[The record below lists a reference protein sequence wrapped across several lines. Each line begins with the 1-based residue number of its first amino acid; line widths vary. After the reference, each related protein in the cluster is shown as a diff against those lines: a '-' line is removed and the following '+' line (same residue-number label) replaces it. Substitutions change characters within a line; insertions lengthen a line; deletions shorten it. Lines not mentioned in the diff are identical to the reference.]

1 MNSKDKYKKIISK
14 DIEDIQKAFTTRK
27 IIKNKLI
34 PYYFDKPLLYLNN
47 SDNISSNALNNQ
59 DDVIQKNNIQYDEKI
74 YDGKQLSKVIHKK
87 LENFNL
93 SYHKNMSLYESYKS
107 TCGKFTKNYFF
118 CKHLKKSNSEIYF
131 DNNNIINNEAMID
144 LIDEYK
150 RKKNYNINNKSLNR
164 DLYSN
169 SALVDNNP
177 NRLKLLYIF
186 NPSKLIKKS
195 NSETN
200 KKNHKNENNN
210 CSTPYSLEMKS
221 IKNLKDYKYII
232 KIKSLVKKKLK
243 NSGKN
248 RVNNSFNYI
257 KNKKSN
263 IDQSKKKSII
273 NEKFIKKQIIKYKK
287 DINLLN
293 KTIKS
298 LNEETKPKKYIYN
311 NQAYKLLYSR
321 NAKFSKTNNTCK
333 YIQSRQINKLPFLS
347 SRSQNSKNNTIN
359 YGNSTKYTEELNK
372 SDMSSNIK
380 NNIINIFQKKI
391 IQNHLK
397 NQNNNNNNSN
407 NVTNINKISI
417 NQRRNSLINLKSSII
432 LKSRSTLSK
441 GTKIINFDKS
451 NNFLKEEKNSN
462 TLSPQ
467 SLNITPNQKY
477 KKYNKLKSAY
487 IDDSNSKTTNKD
499 LLHINNIEDLYKF
512 AKDNI
517 NDLAKEKIWEKVE
530 KIFKSK
536 KILFEKK
543 NENNNNYINYLKN
556 LSYKINQY
564 DIRKSMRKAY
574 NIMGQKMM
582 EQKRSKIKEVSDLED
597 KIQNKG
603 KELLFSLVL
612 KNFKANIS
620 E

>member
-1 MNSKDKYKKIISK
+1 M
-14 DIEDIQKAFTTRK
+14 
-27 IIKNKLI
+27 
-34 PYYFDKPLLYLNN
+34 
-47 SDNISSNALNNQ
+47 
-59 DDVIQKNNIQYDEKI
+59 
-74 YDGKQLSKVIHKK
+74 
-87 LENFNL
+87 
-93 SYHKNMSLYESYKS
+93 
-107 TCGKFTKNYFF
+107 
-118 CKHLKKSNSEIYF
+118 
-131 DNNNIINNEAMID
+131 
-144 LIDEYK
+144 
-150 RKKNYNINNKSLNR
+150 
-164 DLYSN
+164 
-169 SALVDNNP
+169 
-177 NRLKLLYIF
+177 
-186 NPSKLIKKS
+186 
-195 NSETN
+195 
-200 KKNHKNENNN
+200 
-210 CSTPYSLEMKS
+210 
-221 IKNLKDYKYII
+221 
-232 KIKSLVKKKLK
+232 
-243 NSGKN
+243 
-248 RVNNSFNYI
+248 
-257 KNKKSN
+257 
-263 IDQSKKKSII
+263 
-273 NEKFIKKQIIKYKK
+273 
-287 DINLLN
+287 
-293 KTIKS
+293 
-298 LNEETKPKKYIYN
+298 
-311 NQAYKLLYSR
+311 LYSR

-391 IQNHLK
+391 TQNNLK

-517 NDLAKEKIWEKVE
+517 NDLAKEKIREKVE